1 MSFCYFVQ
9 IHKVKTIHQSSSSP
23 YTTCKFPRK
32 QVIPRLIL
40 AMNKNFVITVPL
52 CSRRKLKCSLLI
64 CTQEGVST
72 SLVSSLHLFSRRSFR
87 VHGVIS
93 VYQSCQPNKSCFHFS
108 RPNNSAGKP
117 EINLQ
122 TSEKKNRFRWGKQGA
137 SPSLSPSGMALMHY
151 YPDEQ
156 VWLTAQCWGI
166 KTGKCALRAFAVRI
180 TETQRFWGAYLRC
193 RLMSACEPP
202 THILLHVMELF
213 LLPSSWYEVLSKN
226 LKKICIIWKL

>member
-1 MSFCYFVQ
+1 MQQAKWSWSAVYSFV
-9 IHKVKTIHQSSSSP
+9 
-23 YTTCKFPRK
+23 RK
-32 QVIPRLIL
+32 R
-40 AMNKNFVITVPL
+40 A
-52 CSRRKLKCSLLI
+52 
-64 CTQEGVST
+64 
-72 SLVSSLHLFSRRSFR
+72 LVLHLCHHYTCFLGAPSGSTESYLCIKAVSLIKAVSIFR
-87 VHGVIS
+87 GQITLLENPKLIYKRV
-93 VYQSCQPNKSCFHFS
+93 
-108 RPNNSAGKP
+108 
-117 EINLQ
+117 
-122 TSEKKNRFRWGKQGA
+122 KKNRFRWGKQGA

-202 THILLHVMELF
+202 THILRHVMELF
-213 LLPSSWYEVLSKN
+213 LLPSSWHEVLSKN